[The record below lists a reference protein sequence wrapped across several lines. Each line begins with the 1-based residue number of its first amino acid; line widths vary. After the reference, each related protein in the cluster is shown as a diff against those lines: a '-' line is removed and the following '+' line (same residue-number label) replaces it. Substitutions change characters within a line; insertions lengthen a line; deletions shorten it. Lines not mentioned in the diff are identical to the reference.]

1 MTDRKR
7 EKNTTLHDKK
17 RNARLN
23 QLRAERVLEK
33 LNVSLQGFNLNGGVY
48 APIEKDGGK

>member
-7 EKNTTLHDKK
+7 EKKNGLHDKK

-23 QLRAERVLEK
+23 HARAEKVFEK
-33 LNVSLQGFNLNGGVY
+33 LNVSLQGLTVNGGVY
-48 APIEKDGGK
+48 APLEKGGNQ

>member
-7 EKNTTLHDKK
+7 QKNTTLHDKK

-23 QLRAERVLEK
+23 HARAERVLEK
-33 LNVSLQGFNLNGGVY
+33 LNVSLQGLTVNGGIY
-48 APIEKDGGK
+48 APIDKEVR

>member
-7 EKNTTLHDKK
+7 QKNKTLHDKK

-23 QLRAERVLEK
+23 QVRAERVLEK
-33 LNVSLQGFNLNGGVY
+33 LNVSLQGFTVNGGIYV
-48 APIEKDGGK
+48 PLNKEVNR

>member
-7 EKNTTLHDKK
+7 LKKNGLHDKK

-23 QLRAERVLEK
+23 QARAERVLEK
-33 LNVSLQGFNLNGGVY
+33 LNVSLQGLTVNGGIY
-48 APIEKDGGK
+48 APLDKEVK